1 MKKTM
6 CTHSEC
12 TKSRMERD
20 DVDESRLCVS
30 LKEHR
35 VFQDGNDTL
44 RNIINKD
51 VVTPEIQE
59 SLLGAEHLG
68 QTQLKRFVD
77 KRLCE
82 PPDSDQCLNLKSPI
96 QKNKAKTFA
105 SLYEVVQLS
114 KNKQNTIKV
123 DRQILQRLARPTEQV
138 VR

>member
-1 MKKTM
+1 M

-35 VFQDGNDTL
+35 VFQDGGDTL

-59 SLLGAEHLG
+59 SLLCAEHIG
-68 QTQLKRFVD
+68 QAQLNMFVD
-77 KRLCE
+77 KHLCE
-82 PPDSDQCLNLKSPI
+82 PPDSNQHLASNHPVERTKPRHFPLCMKLNLTS
-96 QKNKAKTFA
+96 
-105 SLYEVVQLS
+105 
-114 KNKQNTIKV
+114 
-123 DRQILQRLARPTEQV
+123 
-138 VR
+138 